1 MYSVNILPSA
11 FKKIKKLSSL
21 DSKSFYKVVEK
32 LKINPYDHS
41 LKTHKLKPPFVD
53 TYSCSLSFKKRVLF
67 IILVKD
73 SVTIVDIGS
82 HDEVY

>member
-1 MYSVNILPSA
+1 MYFVNISQSA
-11 FKKIKKLSSL
+11 FKKIKKLSNI
-21 DSKSFYKVVEK
+21 DSKNFYKVVEK
-32 LKINPYDHS
+32 LKIDPFNQS

-53 TYSCSLSFKKRVLF
+53 TYSCSLSFKRRVLF

-73 SVTIVDIGS
+73 NVTIIDIGS